1 VARTYECLVSDY
13 APQTFF
19 LTKPEGPYDNGTR
32 TLTRE
37 HLGSDVIGGIYTLG
51 TRETTTINPGV
62 VGNDRT
68 MVSTREFWYSDELQ
82 TNLAVTRIDPR
93 EGKQVIRL
101 FDISRAEPDS
111 HLWDIPVGFTVRD
124 MRASAHRSR

>member
-1 VARTYECLVSDY
+1 
-13 APQTFF
+13 
-19 LTKPEGPYDNGTR
+19 
-32 TLTRE
+32 
-37 HLGSDVIGGIYTLG
+37 
-51 TRETTTINPGV
+51 
-62 VGNDRT
+62 
-68 MVSTREFWYSDELQ
+68 LQ

>member
-1 VARTYECLVSDY
+1 
-13 APQTFF
+13 
-19 LTKPEGPYDNGTR
+19 
-32 TLTRE
+32 
-37 HLGSDVIGGIYTLG
+37 
-51 TRETTTINPGV
+51 
-62 VGNDRT
+62 